1 MRVLYRCTLKAIL
14 LLLFLQREG
23 GYCYLNPSDGCILVV
38 IAVVDVIAIPP
49 PRVRVCVRLC
59 LMLVQ
64 VDVGQGVT
72 EREAQ
77 ETSRR

>member
-1 MRVLYRCTLKAIL
+1 MRLLCRCTLKAIS
-14 LLLFLQREG
+14 LLLFLQRG
-23 GYCYLNPSDGCILVV
+23 GRNCYLDPSDGCILVV
-38 IAVVDVIAIPP
+38 VAGVDVIAIPP
-49 PRVRVCVRLC
+49 SRVRVRLR
-59 LMLVQ
+59 LVLVQ

>member
-49 PRVRVCVRLC
+49 PRVRVRLR

-77 ETSRR
+77 ETSRQ

>member
-1 MRVLYRCTLKAIL
+1 MRLLCRCTLKAIS
-14 LLLFLQREG
+14 LLLFLQRG
-23 GYCYLNPSDGCILVV
+23 GRYCYLNPPDGCILVV
-38 IAVVDVIAIPP
+38 VAVVDVIAIPP
-49 PRVRVCVRLC
+49 SRIRVRVRLR
-59 LMLVQ
+59 LVLVE